1 MGIDTDERQQNINV
15 KKGPMFSKII
25 SGDLLL
31 KQWPHCLSIKRDRT
45 IAKSSKDNVRTIPK

>member
-1 MGIDTDERQQNINV
+1 MGKVGQNHHSIMGIDTDERQQNINV

-31 KQWPHCLSIKRDRT
+31 KQWPIVYQLKGIEQ
-45 IAKSSKDNVRTIPK
+45 